1 MKATVTHDPFG
12 DVHDGSDHLNDSS
25 DRNNGWAIA
34 SLGLALLSWT
44 AGWLICCVP
53 AFFSL
58 PAVITG
64 HIAQRPSFPISRLT
78 LWGLILGY
86 LNIAAMICLWSVW
99 VITLW
104 QTLPEAMEQLAEMAA
119 ESSNELADDWVG
131 KPAPDL
137 TVTTL
142 SGESITLS
150 DLKGRRVIL
159 DFWATWCPPC
169 VQEIPHFVQLSNEFN
184 PQELFL
190 IGISDEDVSTL
201 QSFRNEHNMNYPV
214 ASAVLEQS
222 PYQDI
227 QYLPT
232 TFFLD
237 EKGIIQQIFTGY
249 HDYEG
254 LKKAAFQPSPS
265 TP

>member
-1 MKATVTHDPFG
+1 MRATVTPDPFG
-12 DVHDGSDHLNDSS
+12 DVHDDSDHLNDSP
-25 DRNNGWAIA
+25 DRSNGWATA

-44 AGWLICCVP
+44 VGWLICCVP
-53 AFFSL
+53 VFFSL

-64 HIAQRPSFPISRLT
+64 HVAQRPSFPTSRLT

-86 LNIAAMICLWSVW
+86 LNIAATICLWIFWLSP
-99 VITLW
+99 LL
-104 QTLPEAMEQLAEMAA
+104 QALPEVIDRLAEMTAV
-119 ESSNELADDWVG
+119 SSNELADDWVG
-131 KPAPDL
+131 KPAPDF

-169 VQEIPHFVQLSNEFN
+169 IDEIPHFVQLSNEFH

-190 IGISDEDVSTL
+190 IGISNEDVATL

-214 ASAVLEQS
+214 ASADLGPP
-222 PYQDI
+222 PYGDI
-227 QYLPT
+227 EAIPT

-237 EKGIIQQIFTGY
+237 ENGIIQQVFVGY

>member
-1 MKATVTHDPFG
+1 MKATVTPDPFG
-12 DVHDGSDHLNDSS
+12 DVHDDSDHLNDSP
-25 DRNNGWAIA
+25 DRSNGWAIA

-53 AFFSL
+53 VFFSL

-64 HIAQRPSFPISRLT
+64 HVAQRPSFPTSGLT

-86 LNIAAMICLWSVW
+86 LNIAATICLWIFWLSPLLQALPD
-99 VITLW
+99 VI
-104 QTLPEAMEQLAEMAA
+104 EQLAEMTAV
-119 ESSNELADDWVG
+119 SSNELADDWVG
-131 KPAPDL
+131 KPAPDF

-169 VQEIPHFVQLSNEFN
+169 IDEIPHFVQLSNEFH

-190 IGISDEDVSTL
+190 IGISSEDVATL

-214 ASAVLEQS
+214 ASADLDPS
-222 PYQDI
+222 PYGDI
-227 QYLPT
+227 QAIPT

-237 EKGIIQQIFTGY
+237 KNGIIQQVVVGY

-254 LKKAAFQPSPS
+254 LKEAAFQPSPS

>member
-1 MKATVTHDPFG
+1 MKATVTPDPFG
-12 DVHDGSDHLNDSS
+12 DVHDDSDHLNDSPNRS
-25 DRNNGWAIA
+25 NGWATA

-44 AGWLICCVP
+44 VGWLICCVP
-53 AFFSL
+53 VFFSL

-64 HIAQRPSFPISRLT
+64 HVAQRPSFPTSRLT

-86 LNIAAMICLWSVW
+86 LNIAATICLWIFWLSPLLP
-99 VITLW
+99 VIE
-104 QTLPEAMEQLAEMAA
+104 QQLAEMTAV
-119 ESSNELADDWVG
+119 SSNELADDWVG
-131 KPAPDL
+131 KPAPDF

-169 VQEIPHFVQLSNEFN
+169 IAEIPHFVQLSNEFH

-190 IGISDEDVSTL
+190 IGISSEDVATL

-214 ASAVLEQS
+214 ASADLNPS
-222 PYQDI
+222 PYGDI
-227 QYLPT
+227 QAIPT

-237 EKGIIQQIFTGY
+237 KNGIIQQVFVGY
-249 HDYEG
+249 HDYKG
-254 LKKAAFQPSPS
+254 LKEAAFQPPPS